1 MQVSLSALALRLS
14 EQQLRD
20 NLRLME
26 YVHRLQARVAHDIGA
41 RSSAGPFVRPI
52 RVASGTA
59 RIAWL
64 IALQRVKH
72 EQLRQRG
79 WQLFPGTHAV
89 SLLTPSRAYSPLGHQ
104 QRCWWPS
111 GEYAPPGFN
120 KTGVLPGET
129 TGCDHPNCPPRTTL
143 AELSWPLHDIAI
155 TNTVWR
161 MPYKLG

>member
-89 SLLTPSRAYSPLGHQ
+89 SLLTPSRAYSPLG
-104 QRCWWPS
+104 
-111 GEYAPPGFN
+111 FN